1 VALRGN
7 DIAEKVWNFLTDA
20 GINEFGTAGLMG
32 NIQAESGMNPK
43 NLENLCEKRLKEAGK
58 PYCTD
63 ETYTAAVDNGEIS
76 REEFLHPLPGKQYG
90 YGLTQLTSA
99 GRKAGLYD
107 LAKSKGKSIGD
118 LETQLEFLMIE
129 LKTSYKTAYNAIKD
143 AASIKAASDIVL
155 KKFEIPAD
163 QSESVQNKRAANG
176 QEFYNRFSKTGSKGG
191 NNMSIRIGHASIS
204 ENGTTSGKAGDQ
216 TGKEVCIREWYSKPW
231 DYMAIHPDANVR
243 EKHAAAVEA
252 ACKNDNIGY
261 SQYGTDNRNTLNT
274 LAKAVN
280 YDLSKVGKCN
290 CDCSSLQNVAAVAS
304 GSGATYGSNGW
315 TTSTMKAALQALGY
329 KIITSSTYLKDS
341 AYCVR
346 GAIYVKASSHT
357 VCGLD
362 NGSKA
367 SQTLSAAGIS
377 GGSSGNAGTS
387 SSGGTSS
394 STAGKKVESAKSFD
408 KSLAGTYKTKGSL
421 YLRAGAGK
429 NKPDLVIMPDNTTVR
444 NYGYYTLVDGVKWL
458 YVQAVVK
465 GVTYTGFCSSNT
477 NYLKKL

>member
-1 VALRGN
+1 MALRGK

-63 ETYTAAVDNGEIS
+63 ETYTAAVDSGEIS

-129 LKTSYKTAYNAIKD
+129 LKTSYKTVYNAIKD

-231 DYMAIHPDANVR
+231 DYMAIHPDAKVR

-261 SQYGTDNRNTLNT
+261 NWFGESDRNSLYR

-329 KIITSSTYLKDS
+329 KIITASTYLKDS

-377 GGSSGNAGTS
+377 GGNSG
-387 SSGGTSS
+387 SGSG
-394 STAGKKVESAKSFD
+394 AGKKSVDEIAREVINGKWGTGDDRKKRLAAAGYDYATVQSRVNEILSGKSGSKKSNEEIAKEVI
-408 KSLAGTYKTKGSL
+408 
-421 YLRAGAGK
+421 AGK
-429 NKPDLVIMPDNTTVR
+429 WGNGDDRKNRLAAAGYDYAAVQKCVNKL
-444 NYGYYTLVDGVKWL
+444 L
-458 YVQAVVK
+458 
-465 GVTYTGFCSSNT
+465 
-477 NYLKKL
+477 

>member
-1 VALRGN
+1 MALTGKDN
-7 DIAEKVWNFLTDA
+7 AEKIWNYLIAA
-20 GINEFGTAGLMG
+20 GLNAYGAAGLMG
-32 NIQAESGMNPK
+32 NLAAESGLNPE

-58 PYCTD
+58 AYCTD
-63 ETYTAAVDNGEIS
+63 KTYTAAVDSGKIG
-76 REEFLHPLPGKQYG
+76 RDEFLHPLPGKQYG
-90 YGLTQLTSA
+90 YGLAQWTSA

-107 LAKSKGKSIGD
+107 LVKSKGKSIGN
-118 LETQLEFLMIE
+118 LETQLEFLVKE
-129 LKTSYKTAYNAIKD
+129 LQTSYKTVFNVLKA
-143 AASIKAASDIVL
+143 AASIKAASDVVL
-155 KKFEIPAD
+155 TKFECPAD
-163 QSESVQNKRAANG
+163 QSDAVKNKREKTG
-176 QEFYNRFSKTGSKGG
+176 QEYYNLFAGTAPKKTGGE
-191 NNMSIRIGHASIS
+191 NMSIRIGHASIS

-261 SQYGTDNRNTLNT
+261 NWFGESDRNSLYK
-274 LAKAVN
+274 LAKVAN

-315 TTSTMKAALQALGY
+315 TTSTMKAALKGLGY
-329 KIITSSTYLKDS
+329 KIITSSAYLKDS

-346 GAIYVKASSHT
+346 GAIYVKESSHT

-377 GGSSGNAGTS
+377 GRSSGT
-387 SSGGTSS
+387 GGTSGS
-394 STAGKKVESAKSFD
+394 SSSAAGKKVESAKSFD
-408 KSLAGTYKTKGSL
+408 KTLAGAYKTKGSL

-429 NKPDLVIMPDNTTVR
+429 NKPDLVVMPDNTTVR

-477 NYLKKL
+477 KYLTKQ